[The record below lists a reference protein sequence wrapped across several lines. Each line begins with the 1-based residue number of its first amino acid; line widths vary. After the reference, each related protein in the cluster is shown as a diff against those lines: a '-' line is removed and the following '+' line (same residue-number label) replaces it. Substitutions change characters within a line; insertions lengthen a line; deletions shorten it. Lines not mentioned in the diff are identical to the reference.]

1 MIGARALKGGVLHTL
16 LTALLLLASAMAQ
29 GADGKATAP
38 RIGDECIIL
47 HTIGGDIVLGLYP
60 DVAPETC
67 KQLLNLVRLGV
78 YDTTHFHR
86 SEPNFVLQ
94 LSTPDF
100 RAVPMTPEQRSAIH
114 PIKAEFSD
122 LRHVRG
128 VLSMAREDNDIN
140 SAATSFSILLGTA
153 PHLDH
158 QYTIFGRVEK
168 GMDVVDELVKIPRV
182 NDTEPIVKLLM
193 GKAEVVDAK
202 TLATLTLRGP
212 QQIIEKGSLDRDHE
226 PNYREENGIITMNPA
241 RRLVV
246 AGLALVVVLGMGG
259 FLAATKVSPR
269 TLLVVNAL
277 NILIGGAMLFA
288 MLTHAGR
295 SAVNLEDSTS
305 DQLNEVLSE
314 STRAGLI
321 GMSGVILIALLGVIL
336 TRAAPKMISS
346 LNLINVLIG
355 GFLLFS
361 MLVPTTQSSTTL
373 AAGVFIAAVS
383 IFKLMGQF
391 EAT

>member
-1 MIGARALKGGVLHTL
+1 MSLRMRDWKR
-16 LTALLLLASAMAQ
+16 ALLLAATGTMLTLAAHSAR
-29 GADGKATAP
+29 GADGSAP
-38 RIGDECIIL
+38 RIGDERIVL

-67 KQLLNLVRLGV
+67 AQLLKLVRLGV

-100 RAVPMTPEQRSAIH
+100 RAVPMTAEQRGAIH
-114 PIKAEFSD
+114 PIKAEFSA

-140 SAATSFSILLGTA
+140 SGATSFSILLGTA
-153 PHLDH
+153 PHLDRK
-158 QYTIFGRVEK
+158 YTIFGRVVQ
-168 GMDVVDELVKIPRV
+168 GMDVVDELVKVPRV
-182 NDTEPIVKLLM
+182 DNGTEPIVKLLL
-193 GKAEVVDAK
+193 GKAEVVDGAA
-202 TLATLTLRGP
+202 LAAMKLRGP
-212 QQIIEKGSLDRDHE
+212 QAIIEKGSMGPD
-226 PNYREENGIITMNPA
+226 NVYREEDGIATMSPA
-241 RRLVV
+241 RRLVL
-246 AGLALVVVLGMGG
+246 AGLALVVVMGLAG

-269 TLLVVNAL
+269 MLLVVNAL
-277 NILIGGAMLFA
+277 NILIGAAMLLA

-295 SAVNLEDSTS
+295 STVKLEDATAE
-305 DQLNEVLSE
+305 QLNEVLSE
-314 STRAGLI
+314 TTRAGLL

-355 GFLLFS
+355 GFLLFA

-391 EAT
+391 EAA